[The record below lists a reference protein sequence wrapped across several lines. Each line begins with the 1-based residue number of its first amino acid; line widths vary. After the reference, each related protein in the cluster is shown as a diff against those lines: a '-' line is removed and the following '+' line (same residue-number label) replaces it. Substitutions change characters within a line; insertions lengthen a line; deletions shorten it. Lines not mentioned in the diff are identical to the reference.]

1 MNTQYIFFLALV
13 FLLWAGIAA
22 TVCWLL
28 MPDKFRRRVASIEN
42 EARGVPAGETQNLWL
57 EHAVKVSRPL
67 ARLAQPS
74 EGWENSPM
82 RLRFINA
89 GWRNQSTPYF
99 FFGTKTLLA
108 LILPLLCMLF
118 GGERLLSSGTS
129 LVMLALL
136 LSACIGYYLP
146 NMLLNHQIE
155 VRQRDIFDSF
165 PDALDLLTICV
176 EAGLGLE
183 AALNR
188 VAEEIHLKSQVLGQ
202 EFQLMILELRAGFSK
217 ERALRNLALR
227 TGVEDIDLLV
237 AMLIQSDRFGTSMGE
252 SLRIHSDNLRTKRHQ
267 RAEEAAAKISLKLL
281 FPLIFMIFP
290 TLMLILVGPAA
301 MQIYRVLLPAMAGQN

>member
-99 FFGTKTLLA
+99 FFGAKTLLA

-252 SLRIHSDNLRTKRHQ
+252 SLRIHADNLRTKRHQ

>member
-42 EARGVPAGETQNLWL
+42 EARGVPAGEAQNLWL